1 MSNNIVN
8 KSLNPMKYID
18 QQQAKFVRR
27 QKYSKRKRQKTLY
40 CTTCCHRR
48 CLAAIQPRN
57 NNKSLKKQKGK
68 NKRRYHIEY
77 IVVAIYID

>member
-27 QKYSKRKRQKTLY
+27 QN
-40 CTTCCHRR
+40 
-48 CLAAIQPRN
+48 IVN
-57 NNKSLKKQKGK
+57 GNVKKLCIVQ
-68 NKRRYHIEY
+68 HVV
-77 IVVAIYID
+77 IVVV